1 MAGFNPDGTFN
12 LDFGSRQRV
21 APSYLSPGT
30 AALMG
35 YQPNQNSFNWN
46 QDFGNGGGGGAAQP
60 NFGWNMP
67 TVGLGL
73 YGLST
78 LGNLWQGFQANK
90 IAKDQLAW
98 AKEFGNANLNNSIK
112 NYNTSLED
120 KARSR
125 ASSSGWSP
133 EQIDAY
139 VQANKVSR

>member
-1 MAGFNPDGTFN
+1 MAGFNLEDGTFN
-12 LDFGSRQRV
+12 LEFGSPQRV

-46 QDFGNGGGGGAAQP
+46 QDFGNAGGAAQP
-60 NFGWNMP
+60 QFGWNMP

-112 NYNTSLED
+112 NYNTQLSD
-120 KARSR
+120 KATSR
-125 ASSSGWSP
+125 MSSSGWSP
-133 EQIDAY
+133 EQMAAY
-139 VQANKVSR
+139 IEANKVTR